1 MVPERHDLPS
11 LANLRGAWLEI
22 DLAAYRH
29 NVAAM
34 RRWLAPHTHLMAV
47 IKADGYGAGALPLA
61 RVAVEAGADRLAV
74 ATVGE
79 GIRLRQAGI
88 RHPILLLSLVPA
100 QAWATALRNGLEL
113 TMSAPSDLELLAAT
127 ARDLGLQA
135 SVHLKVDTGMARVGT
150 ETGSI
155 GSMLSLVLGTDGL
168 DLVGLSSHLASA
180 DDPDPTSM
188 RRAQEI
194 FRRVVLAHPWP
205 AGTLRHLANSA
216 ATLRAPESHW
226 DMVRPGLLLHGLV
239 PDVPVPPG
247 LDLRPVWTLRARLMQ
262 VRSVPAGTRVG
273 YGERHAVD
281 AGTRLGVLPVGYADG
296 LPRSLEGR
304 GQVLVGGRPRS
315 IVGAISMDQIVVDLG
330 PGDLAEFSVGTEA
343 VLVGQQ
349 GQASL
354 DVADM
359 ARGAGT
365 IPYEILTGFGRR
377 LPRVYL
383 GT

>member
-1 MVPERHDLPS
+1 MVPDRHDLPS

-100 QAWATALRNGLEL
+100 EAWATALRNGLEL
-113 TMSAPSDLELLAAT
+113 TMSAPADLEALATT
-127 ARDLGLQA
+127 ARESGLQA
-135 SVHLKVDTGMARVGT
+135 PVHLKVDTGMARVGT
-150 ETGSI
+150 EPGAV
-155 GSMLSLVLGTDGL
+155 GKMLSQVLGTEGL

-180 DDPDPTSM
+180 DDPDPASM
-188 RRAQEI
+188 RKAQES
-194 FRRVVLAHPWP
+194 FRRVVLAHAWP

-216 ATLRAPESHW
+216 ATLRAPECHW

-239 PDVPVPPG
+239 PGVPVPSG

-262 VRSVPAGTRVG
+262 VRSVSSGTRVG
-273 YGERHAVD
+273 YGERHTVD
-281 AGTRLGVLPVGYADG
+281 APTRLGVLPVGYADG

-304 GQVLVGGRPRS
+304 AQVLVGGRPRP
-315 IVGAISMDQIVVDLG
+315 IVGAISMDQVVADLG
-330 PGDLAEFSVGTEA
+330 PGDLAEFPVGTEA
-343 VLVGQQ
+343 VLVGRQ
-349 GQASL
+349 GAATL
-354 DVADM
+354 DVADL
-359 ARGAGT
+359 ARDAGT